1 MKKNVYILGGNIS
14 GLYAA
19 IKCIENGNN
28 VTIIDKRCNL
38 GGIKYNNYE
47 YFNKTHNCYIQLLN
61 KFNIRYDIKKI
72 DVNDKLNSI
81 ISYIIQK
88 SKLIPKKNL
97 ISQSFISFCK
107 ILLILNDYEILKNSI
122 DNFEYIFSNICAMDA
137 ISLFANDILPINEYC
152 ILRDNIELLIKKMID
167 YLYVNGAKFILNTE
181 IFDIRI
187 MNNEVKLNSIESN
200 YNCNALVVTL
210 SKDNLLK
217 YKIFNKEHRNILNN
231 VTSFNIN
238 PISIIDKM
246 IVINKTMK
254 SYLLDKLHI
263 VYPEDDKNK
272 IYLWNIGIN
281 NIIIREKIKNMLS
294 KIYICSESY
303 SRNIFFINYSLE
315 TVDITVQKNIT

>member
-137 ISLFANDILPINEYC
+137 ISLFINDLLPINEYC

-167 YLYVNGAKFILNTE
+167 YLSVNGAKFILNTE

-254 SYLLDKLHI
+254 TYLLDKLHI

>member
-28 VTIIDKRCNL
+28 VTIIDKRCYL

-137 ISLFANDILPINEYC
+137 ISLFINDLLPINEYC

-167 YLYVNGAKFILNTE
+167 YLSVNGAKFILNTE

-254 SYLLDKLHI
+254 TYLLDKLHI

-315 TVDITVQKNIT
+315 TVDSTVQKNIT

>member
-1 MKKNVYILGGNIS
+1 
-14 GLYAA
+14 
-19 IKCIENGNN
+19 
-28 VTIIDKRCNL
+28 
-38 GGIKYNNYE
+38 
-47 YFNKTHNCYIQLLN
+47 
-61 KFNIRYDIKKI
+61 
-72 DVNDKLNSI
+72 
-81 ISYIIQK
+81 
-88 SKLIPKKNL
+88 
-97 ISQSFISFCK
+97 
-107 ILLILNDYEILKNSI
+107 
-122 DNFEYIFSNICAMDA
+122 
-137 ISLFANDILPINEYC
+137 
-152 ILRDNIELLIKKMID
+152 MID
-167 YLYVNGAKFILNTE
+167 YLSVNGAKFILNTE

-254 SYLLDKLHI
+254 TYLLDKLHI

>member
-187 MNNEVKLNSIESN
+187 MNNEVKLKSIESN

>member
-1 MKKNVYILGGNIS
+1 
-14 GLYAA
+14 
-19 IKCIENGNN
+19 
-28 VTIIDKRCNL
+28 
-38 GGIKYNNYE
+38 
-47 YFNKTHNCYIQLLN
+47 
-61 KFNIRYDIKKI
+61 
-72 DVNDKLNSI
+72 
-81 ISYIIQK
+81 
-88 SKLIPKKNL
+88 
-97 ISQSFISFCK
+97 
-107 ILLILNDYEILKNSI
+107 LLILNDYEILKNSI

-137 ISLFANDILPINEYC
+137 ISLFINDLLPINEYC

-167 YLYVNGAKFILNTE
+167 YLSVNGAKFILNTE

-254 SYLLDKLHI
+254 TYLLDKLHI